1 MKLWLRWGAVLVI
14 CGAFGMR
21 APVAAGLDDKA
32 KSANANA
39 STPAA
44 GSSAGA
50 SFAASSTASGDERDA
65 IAKGSANA
73 ENPVG
78 TEAAP
83 PAAATNSAPPDA
95 AASANP
101 AAPVNPASTAA
112 ASPVPEKQNS
122 TSADI
127 RTEWVPM
134 PAVSGNP
141 GMFTV
146 ETGETLPRGGFA
158 FTAGANKFS
167 RDPGNITV
175 ISYGWGFAAG
185 ITDHISAF
193 VNFDAYN
200 HVHVGRPDLLSL
212 SSNTI
217 GNPQFGNTIYR
228 TIVPL
233 PGAAPAYVEDFP
245 FAAQSGGGVG
255 EVDLGFKIN
264 LVSEKRGGP
273 FSFSIK
279 NDFYLPTQTGLGD
292 LLSNGGQ
299 NGRFNYGIGAEL
311 SKSIFH
317 GGIVAALNGEY
328 RLTLD
333 PSFTVGG
340 VTQNVQLADQ
350 IHVGAGF
357 LFFPQKRFQI
367 ISEYNAVIYV
377 GTHTPNTT
385 FGPRDPVDQ
394 VSGIRVYLWRNF
406 AVDVAYRYM
415 VDLTNHKD
423 RNGFVL
429 KFDTARWPG
438 SQTSKRAA
446 SDVITA
452 NCSVDR
458 TMLPASSGERAIVS
472 ALAKDTLNLPL
483 NYSWTATGGKIEQSG
498 PSARWDASGLAP
510 GTYTISARVDAG
522 PSSSPATCSVSVSV
536 Q

>member
-1 MKLWLRWGAVLVI
+1 MKLWLRWSAFLILFGAIGL
-14 CGAFGMR
+14 R
-21 APVAAGLDDKA
+21 AQASGFDDKA
-32 KSANANA
+32 AKKAA
-39 STPAA
+39 PAA
-44 GSSAGA
+44 
-50 SFAASSTASGDERDA
+50 TA
-65 IAKGSANA
+65 
-73 ENPVG
+73 
-78 TEAAP
+78 
-83 PAAATNSAPPDA
+83 AAATTATSGTTNDAAGDDGNGNATGSLAAENVAPAP
-95 AASANP
+95 AASAQPELPTN
-101 AAPVNPASTAA
+101 S
-112 ASPVPEKQNS
+112 ASPNPVPAPAKS

-127 RTEWVPM
+127 HTEWVPM
-134 PAVSGNP
+134 PAVTGNP

-175 ISYGWGFAAG
+175 VSYGWAFAAG

-233 PGAAPAYVEDFP
+233 PGATPAYVEDFP

-279 NDFYLPTQTGLGD
+279 NDFYIPTQTSLGD

-299 NGRFNYGIGAEL
+299 NGKFNYGIGAEL

-333 PSFTVGG
+333 PSFSVAGAN
-340 VTQNVQLADQ
+340 QNVQLADQ
-350 IHVGAGF
+350 IHLGAGF

-394 VSGIRVYLWRNF
+394 VSGIRLYLWRNF
-406 AVDVAYRYM
+406 AVDIAYRYM

-429 KFDTARWPG
+429 KFDSARWPG
-438 SQTSKRAA
+438 AQTSARAS

-452 NCSVDR
+452 ACSVDR
-458 TMLPASSGERAIVS
+458 NSVRSSSGERAIVS
-472 ALAKDTLNLPL
+472 ALAKDSLNLPL
-483 NYSWTATGGKIEQSG
+483 NYSWSATGGKIEQSG

-510 GTYTISARVDAG
+510 GNYTITARVDAG
-522 PSSSPATCSVSVSV
+522 PSSVPATCAVNVAV

>member
-1 MKLWLRWGAVLVI
+1 M
-14 CGAFGMR
+14 
-21 APVAAGLDDKA
+21 
-32 KSANANA
+32 SAMQSDGNANA
-39 STPAA
+39 
-44 GSSAGA
+44 
-50 SFAASSTASGDERDA
+50 TA
-65 IAKGSANA
+65 
-73 ENPVG
+73 PVG

-83 PAAATNSAPPDA
+83 TTVAPAPPDA
-95 AASANP
+95 QRRQPAASAIP
-101 AAPVNPASTAA
+101 QRLLQRRLRPKA
-112 ASPVPEKQNS
+112 KS

-175 ISYGWGFAAG
+175 ISYGWAFAAG

-233 PGAAPAYVEDFP
+233 PGARRLTWKIFLLRRRAAGEWAKWTWDSRSIWFP
-245 FAAQSGGGVG
+245 KSAAG
-255 EVDLGFKIN
+255 
-264 LVSEKRGGP
+264 R

-279 NDFYLPTQTGLGD
+279 NDFYIPTQTSLGD
-292 LLSNGGQ
+292 LLSNGSQ
-299 NGRFNYGIGAEL
+299 NGNFNYGIGAEL

-333 PSFTVGG
+333 PSFSVGG
-340 VTQNVQLADQ
+340 VNPKCAARGSDSL
-350 IHVGAGF
+350 GAGF

-385 FGPRDPVDQ
+385 FRSAR
-394 VSGIRVYLWRNF
+394 SG
-406 AVDVAYRYM
+406 
-415 VDLTNHKD
+415 
-423 RNGFVL
+423 G
-429 KFDTARWPG
+429 
-438 SQTSKRAA
+438 
-446 SDVITA
+446 
-452 NCSVDR
+452 
-458 TMLPASSGERAIVS
+458 SGERNSAVLVAQLRRRYCVS
-472 ALAKDTLNLPL
+472 LHGGFDESQGSQRLRPEIRFGAMAGRANEQRALR
-483 NYSWTATGGKIEQSG
+483 AT
-498 PSARWDASGLAP
+498 
-510 GTYTISARVDAG
+510 
-522 PSSSPATCSVSVSV
+522 
-536 Q
+536 

>member
-1 MKLWLRWGAVLVI
+1 MIFGAS
-14 CGAFGMR
+14 GAR
-21 APVAAGLDDKA
+21 VAVAAGLDDKA
-32 KSANANA
+32 AAAAAAAAAPTGNAALNENAKSKDSNAAENA
-39 STPAA
+39 DPAA
-44 GSSAGA
+44 G
-50 SFAASSTASGDERDA
+50 
-65 IAKGSANA
+65 
-73 ENPVG
+73 
-78 TEAAP
+78 
-83 PAAATNSAPPDA
+83 
-95 AASANP
+95 AASAMPDP
-101 AAPVNPASTAA
+101 APA
-112 ASPVPEKQNS
+112 KS

-127 RTEWVPM
+127 HAEWAPM
-134 PAVSGNP
+134 PAWSGNP

-146 ETGETLPRGGFA
+146 ETGESLPRGGFA

-175 ISYGWGFAAG
+175 INYGWSFAAG
-185 ITDHISAF
+185 LSNHFSVF

-264 LVSEKRGGP
+264 LASERRGAP
-273 FSFSIK
+273 VSFSIK
-279 NDFYLPTQTGLGD
+279 NDFYVPTQTGLGD
-292 LLSNGGQ
+292 LISNGSQ
-299 NGRFNYGIGAEL
+299 NGRFNYGVGVEL

-333 PSFTVGG
+333 PSFTVSG
-340 VTQNVQLADQ
+340 VSENVQLADQ
-350 IHVGAGF
+350 VNLGAGF
-357 LFFPQKRFQI
+357 LFFPQKRFQV
-367 ISEYNAVIYV
+367 ISEYNATIFT
-377 GTHTPNTT
+377 GTRTQNTT

-394 VSGIRVYLWRNF
+394 VSGIRIYLWRNF
-406 AVDVAYRYM
+406 ALDVAYRY
-415 VDLTNHKD
+415 VVNLTNHKD

-429 KFDTARWPG
+429 KFDSARWPG
-438 SQTSKRAA
+438 QESAPRAT

-452 NCSVDR
+452 TCSVDK
-458 TMLPASSGERAIVS
+458 SSLRGGSGDRAIASVM
-472 ALAKDTLNLPL
+472 AKDTLNLPL
-483 NYSWTATGGKIEQSG
+483 NYSWTATAGKLEQSG
-498 PSARWDASGLAP
+498 PSARWDATGLAP
-510 GTYTISARVDAG
+510 GTYTLSARVDAG
-522 PSSSPATCSVSVSV
+522 PRGVPATCAVIVAV